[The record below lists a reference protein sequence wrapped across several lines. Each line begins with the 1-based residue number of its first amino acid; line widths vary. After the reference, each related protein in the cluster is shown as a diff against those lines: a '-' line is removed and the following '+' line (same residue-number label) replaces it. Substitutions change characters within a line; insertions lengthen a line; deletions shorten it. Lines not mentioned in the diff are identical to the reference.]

1 MRPSTYRRQ
10 IGGFTGYFSSEN
22 KKFFSWPLQYTRR
35 HFAVLH
41 SQTKK
46 SFSLST
52 SLHSRATAQRPI
64 HTGLDNSGWVL
75 FIQSIDAFRVK
86 QIRNPPESDVLRICA
101 DTSGPG
107 GPRAL
112 YNFLQSDAMLKV
124 GRITHGLLI
133 CFDTARCNPI
143 EKHANPRTNISDAKK
158 YKSPLGNLYFFQQ
171 AIPDYSSAL

>member
-1 MRPSTYRRQ
+1 MVGLDMIRFLLLVIAPVRSLLPV
-10 IGGFTGYFSSEN
+10 
-22 KKFFSWPLQYTRR
+22 KKFGLTCK
-35 HFAVLH
+35 VLTGPP
-41 SQTKK
+41 S
-46 SFSLST
+46 
-52 SLHSRATAQRPI
+52 QRPI
-64 HTGLDNSGWVL
+64 HTGIDNSVWVL

-86 QIRNPPESDVLRICA
+86 QIRNPPESDVLRICV
-101 DTSGPG
+101 DTSAPG

>member
-107 GPRAL
+107 GPRARWWR
-112 YNFLQSDAMLKV
+112 S
-124 GRITHGLLI
+124 T
-133 CFDTARCNPI
+133 
-143 EKHANPRTNISDAKK
+143 EKLTNISPVKVYFCFGLMVCLLSLFYDNAL
-158 YKSPLGNLYFFQQ
+158 YPSTLGCVRKRISG
-171 AIPDYSSAL
+171 ARSWVA